1 MSPRTWAIFLALLWL
16 AGCGDKTEVKVPDT
30 QPTASAKDPG
40 KPVTGDWLLWKIE
53 AEPEQLNPLTAS
65 DGYSHQVFEDNIFQT
80 LLTRDRK
87 TLELQP
93 YLAEERPTISNDK
106 LAYTFKLRRDVH
118 FQDGRPL
125 TGEDVL
131 FSIKAIKCP
140 LVNAPQVRVDFI
152 SLIDVVL
159 IDPYTIKMIMKE
171 PYFRNET
178 VLGNNLFILPRH
190 YYDPENLLAK
200 ATVRDMLQDPSKL
213 PPEVKRFA
221 ENFNRNYNR
230 NPMGTGPYIFKGWR
244 TGLQIDLVRDP
255 NYWGKDKAGIEQAY
269 LDWIKFRIINNDDA
283 ALVTLKSG
291 GVDYI
296 ERLNPVQ
303 GVRGTNSERF
313 KREFQKLEYY
323 YPYYAYIG
331 WNNNHP
337 IFSDKRVRQAMTY
350 FTDRK
355 QIVKSILFGFG
366 EVVDSPI
373 YIFRPEYNKSLL
385 IRPYDPT
392 KAMELLKEA
401 GWRDSDGDGILDK
414 VIDGR
419 KVPFRFEIKVS
430 SGSSTGKSIVLV
442 LQEELKKHG
451 IAVSVRELDWPIFL
465 GDVRNHKFE
474 VITMAWG
481 MYATEP
487 DDYQVWHSSQAVK
500 NGSNHISYKN
510 PRVDKILED
519 YRREFDA
526 KKRIELYQ
534 EYQRILNDEQPYT
547 FLYARKYVSAVHR
560 RFENVEA
567 YPEGLRPQL
576 WWVPRGKQKYSSQPM
591 LP

>member
-1 MSPRTWAIFLALLWL
+1 MRSNFWPIVFTLLWL
-16 AGCGDKTEVKVPDT
+16 LGCGDKTEVKVSDA
-30 QPTASAKDPG
+30 QPAASAKDPG
-40 KPVTGDWLLWKIE
+40 KPVTGDWLLYTLS

-65 DGYSHQVFEDNIFQT
+65 DGYARDVTGDNIFQS
-80 LLTRDRK
+80 LLTRDSK

-93 YLAEERPTISNDK
+93 YLAEQRPTISADH
-106 LAYTFKLRRDVH
+106 LTYTFKLRRDVR
-118 FQDGRPL
+118 FQDGRPM

-131 FSIKAIKCP
+131 FSVKAIKCP
-140 LVNAPQVRVDFI
+140 LVNAPHLRVYFNA
-152 SLIDVVL
+152 LIDAELV
-159 IDPYTIKMIMKE
+159 DPYTIKMSMKE
-171 PYFRNET
+171 PYFLNES
-178 VLGNNLFILPRH
+178 VLGGSIYIIPRH
-190 YYDPENLLAK
+190 HYDPENLLAK
-200 ATVRDMLQDPSKL
+200 VTVRDLLQDPNKL
-213 PPEVKRFA
+213 PAEVKRFA
-221 ENFNRNYNR
+221 DNFNKNYNR
-230 NPMGTGPYIFKGWR
+230 NPLGTGPYKFKSWK
-244 TGLQIDLVRDP
+244 TGQEIEIVRDP
-255 NYWGKDKAGIEQAY
+255 NYWGTGKPGIDQFY
-269 LDWIKFRIINNDDA
+269 LDRIRFRIINNDDA

-313 KREFQKLEYY
+313 KREFKKLEYY
-323 YPYYAYIG
+323 YPYFAYIG

-337 IFSDKRVRQAMTY
+337 IFRDKRVRQAMTY

-355 QIVKSILFGFG
+355 QIVKTILFGFG

-373 YIFRPEYNKSLL
+373 YLFRPEYNKSLYSY
-385 IRPYDPT
+385 PYDPK

-401 GWRDSDGDGILDK
+401 GWQDSDGDGVLDK
-414 VIDGR
+414 MIDGT
-419 KVPFRFEIKVS
+419 KIPFRFEFKVPAS
-430 SGSSTGKSIVLV
+430 SSTGKSTLLV

-451 IAVSVRELDWPIFL
+451 IVASVRELDWPIFL
-465 GDVRNHKFE
+465 GDVRSHKFD
-474 VITMAWG
+474 VVTMAWG
-481 MYATEP
+481 MNASEP

-519 YRREFDA
+519 YRKEFDA

-547 FLYARKYVSAVHR
+547 FLYARKYVSAVQR

-567 YPEGLRPQL
+567 YPEGLKPQL
-576 WWVPRGKQKYSSQPM
+576 WWVPRARQKYHSGEI